1 MQDKLK
7 KLDYENSLG
16 LVIRNASKTLEK
28 ALDVELLRNYG
39 LSGGQWR
46 VIGAI
51 AVKSG
56 ISQKEVAELI
66 SLDSST
72 LVPIIDRLEHNGLV
86 RRETNPNDRRNNR
99 IFLTEK
105 SESILDSIV
114 TAVLNLR
121 KSVYKDISAGDIEIT
136 KSVLKKI
143 IANSELFI
151 SEKPLNTKSK
161 QRRQNDNV

>member
-1 MQDKLK
+1 LQDKLK

-16 LVIRNASKTLEK
+16 LVVRNASKTLEK

-56 ISQKEVAELI
+56 ISQKEVAEII
-66 SLDSST
+66 SLDTST

-86 RRETNPNDRRNNR
+86 RRETNPNDRRNNS

-114 TAVLNLR
+114 NAVLNLR
-121 KSVYKDISAGDIEIT
+121 KSVYKDISVRDIEIT
-136 KSVLKKI
+136 KTVLKKL
-143 IANSELFI
+143 IANAESFM
-151 SEKPLNTKSK
+151 SEKPLHIKNKARKTI
-161 QRRQNDNV
+161 Q